1 MMVVLGIAMFAMIK
15 VGLSAAPLILGL
27 ILGSYAE
34 EGLLLTIRSG
44 EAAGSIGSL
53 LFLRP
58 ISMVLI
64 ALCLIS
70 IGSTIWFQTRKKKNT
85 EEEVC
90 IVEEVSSDLKS
101 IHKLPVDRLVTIG
114 FVVLSAILL
123 FMTKDF
129 PAEVALFPRV
139 IIIGIIILSIINL
152 FMPKK
157 NEVSGCYYLD
167 AKLIK
172 WFGLILVTTLVYLFA
187 IPVVGFYTVTFLY
200 MLLLPGVFRSKL
212 VSFKHMKL
220 KDLLIALFFCAILY
234 GIFTIFLSVPTPT
247 GLLI

>member
-1 MMVVLGIAMFAMIK
+1 LGIAMFLAMK

-44 EAAGSIGSL
+44 EAAGSISSL
-53 LFLRP
+53 LFFRP

-70 IGSTIWFQTRKKKNT
+70 IGSTIWFQTRKKKDA
-85 EEEVC
+85 EEEAVC
-90 IVEEVSSDLKS
+90 TVQEVPSDAKAVR
-101 IHKLPVDRLVTIG
+101 KLPVDRLVTIV

-123 FMTKDF
+123 FMTREF

-139 IIIGIIILSIINL
+139 AIIGIMILSVINL

-157 NEVSGCYYLD
+157 NEVSGSYYLD

-172 WFGLILVTTLVYLFA
+172 WFGLILVATLVYLYA

-212 VSFKHMKL
+212 VSFKNMKL
-220 KDLLIALFFCAILY
+220 KDLVIAIFFCAMLY